1 MSFLDEFLE
10 DMRPLTH
17 LKHTLISNQIGESK
31 PTYTE
36 QGEIHAIL
44 MHQGEINDHTQLVQ
58 NQVQY
63 ARNAYSLFYDQHK
76 YTLSVK
82 DRLVD
87 EEWTTYEIIGLESWF
102 AFWGAVEYFTAYIT
116 TLT

>member
-17 LKHTLISNQIGESK
+17 LKYTLVSNQIGESK

-36 QGEIHAIL
+36 QGEIQAIL
-44 MHQGEINDHTQLVQ
+44 VHQGEISDHTQLVQ
-58 NQVQY
+58 NQLQY
-63 ARNAYSLFYDQHK
+63 ARNAYSLFYDQTK
-76 YTLSVK
+76 YTLTLK

-87 EEWTTYEIIGLESWF
+87 EN
-102 AFWGAVEYFTAYIT
+102 
-116 TLT
+116 